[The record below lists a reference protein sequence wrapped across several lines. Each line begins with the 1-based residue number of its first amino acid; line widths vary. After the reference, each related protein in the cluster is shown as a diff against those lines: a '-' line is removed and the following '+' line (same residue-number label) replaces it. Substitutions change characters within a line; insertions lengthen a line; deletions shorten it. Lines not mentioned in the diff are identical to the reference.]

1 MKKQHLKRFAYG
13 VSALTLGLSA
23 VSISPVGAYAEPME
37 VESAGLVD
45 EGPAGGMVGID
56 GGSVDGGLVDNNS
69 IDDGLAD
76 GGSNVG
82 DMVLNMTNSVDGDGD
97 GDKGGNRGDVSR
109 VRNNYERVQ
118 KVVNREEP
126 FTVQATKKASITVVD
141 MSDNYYLMAG
151 VEDGESGGTKF
162 ATEDQI
168 TVVETAPGEYAVTPL
183 QAGRFMITLQAFVMT
198 ENGLINNQLDINLT
212 VVATVTDAAKTI
224 TNIMNDY
231 AEANT
236 VADNA
241 YREFLAVYRDENA
254 TEEQKAAAEAECQ
267 RKIEAAY
274 DGVDQREINAFGD
287 DSMAIWEAAET
298 GKELT
303 TKVAVGVLAESEVD
317 EKVKSALLDKLDIT
331 FSGNVKYYNVD
342 VEVYAN
348 GEKIGTLKEL
358 TGKQTVVIDG
368 FTDAAAGY
376 KRVFKVLAYHVYY
389 DKEGVAHTEVIEI
402 DDVEFDETTGSVIF
416 PADKFSTYLVA
427 YKDVFAPSVNT
438 GAATSVEGGSATASM
453 SLSVVVAVVAT
464 LAGAV
469 KFAKLRK

>member
-1 MKKQHLKRFAYG
+1 MASR
-13 VSALTLGLSA
+13 
-23 VSISPVGAYAEPME
+23 E
-37 VESAGLVD
+37 VLR
-45 EGPAGGMVGID
+45 
-56 GGSVDGGLVDNNS
+56 L
-69 IDDGLAD
+69 
-76 GGSNVG
+76 
-82 DMVLNMTNSVDGDGD
+82 
-97 GDKGGNRGDVSR
+97 
-109 VRNNYERVQ
+109 
-118 KVVNREEP
+118 
-126 FTVQATKKASITVVD
+126 
-141 MSDNYYLMAG
+141 
-151 VEDGESGGTKF
+151 
-162 ATEDQI
+162 
-168 TVVETAPGEYAVTPL
+168 
-183 QAGRFMITLQAFVMT
+183 
-198 ENGLINNQLDINLT
+198 
-212 VVATVTDAAKTI
+212 
-224 TNIMNDY
+224 
-231 AEANT
+231 
-236 VADNA
+236 
-241 YREFLAVYRDENA
+241 FLAVYRDENA
-254 TEEQKAAAEAECQ
+254 TEEQKAAAEVECQ

-274 DGVDQREINAFGD
+274 NGVDQREINAFGD

-376 KRVFKVLAYHVYY
+376 KRVFKVLAYHIYY
-389 DKEGVAHTEVIEI
+389 DKEGAAHTEVIEI
-402 DDVEFDETTGSVIF
+402 DDVEFDEATGSITF

-453 SLSVVVAVVAT
+453 SLSVVAVAVVAT

>member
-23 VSISPVGAYAEPME
+23 VSIFPVGAYAEPVE
-37 VESAGLVD
+37 VGSVGLVD
-45 EGPAGGMVGID
+45 EGPAEGMVGTD

-69 IDDGLAD
+69 INDGLAD
-76 GGSNVG
+76 GDPNAG
-82 DMVLNMTNSVDGDGD
+82 DMVLNMTNSLDGDGD
-97 GDKGGNRGDVSR
+97 ESSNRSNVSR
-109 VRNNYERVQ
+109 VKNNYERVQ

-126 FTVQATKKASITVVD
+126 FTVQAVKEASITVVD
-141 MSDNYYLMAG
+141 MSDSYYLMADVG
-151 VEDGESGGTKF
+151 DGESGGTKF

-168 TVVETAPGEYAVTPL
+168 TVVETAPGEYTVTPL

-198 ENGLINNQLDINLT
+198 EDGLINNQLDINLT

-274 DGVDQREINAFGD
+274 NGVDQREINAFGD

-317 EKVKSALLDKLDIT
+317 KKVKSALLDKLDIT
-331 FSGNVKYYNVD
+331 FSGNINYYNVD

-376 KRVFKVLAYHVYY
+376 KRVFKVLAYHIYY
-389 DKEGVAHTEVIEI
+389 DKEGAAHTEVIEI

-438 GAATSVEGGSATASM
+438 GAVTSVEGGSVTASM
-453 SLSVVVAVVAT
+453 SLSAVAVAVVAT

>member
-23 VSISPVGAYAEPME
+23 VSIFPVGAYAEPVE

-45 EGPAGGMVGID
+45 EGPAEGMVGTD
-56 GGSVDGGLVDNNS
+56 DGSVDGGLVDNNS
-69 IDDGLAD
+69 INDGLAD
-76 GGSNVG
+76 GDPNAG
-82 DMVLNMTNSVDGDGD
+82 DMVLNMTNSLDGDGD
-97 GDKGGNRGDVSR
+97 ESSNRSNVSR
-109 VRNNYERVQ
+109 VKNNYERVQ
-118 KVVNREEP
+118 KVVNKEEP
-126 FTVQATKKASITVVD
+126 FTVQAVKKASITVVD
-141 MSDNYYLMAG
+141 MSDSYYLMADVG
-151 VEDGESGGTKF
+151 DGESGGTKF

-168 TVVETAPGEYAVTPL
+168 TVVETAPGEYTVTPL

-198 ENGLINNQLDINLT
+198 EDGLINNQLDINLT

-274 DGVDQREINAFGD
+274 NGVDQREINAFGD

-331 FSGNVKYYNVD
+331 FSGNINYYNVD

-376 KRVFKVLAYHVYY
+376 KRVFKVLAYHIYY
-389 DKEGVAHTEVIEI
+389 DKEGAAHTEVIEI
-402 DDVEFDETTGSVIF
+402 DDVEFDEATGSITF

-453 SLSVVVAVVAT
+453 SLSVVAVAVVAT